1 MIKEK
6 VQKVKI
12 RQATK
17 QGWIECEVGGV
28 ADLSYPDSKLR
39 RGRVQGGGWISPTIS
54 TTPGIYR
61 IEKKKMKMICERRYD
76 EGLRTFNDGMI
87 GAIRTIEAGGQT
99 SD

>member
-17 QGWIECEVGGV
+17 QGWIECDVGGV

-39 RGRVQGGGWISPTIS
+39 RGRVQGGGLDKS
-54 TTPGIYR
+54 
-61 IEKKKMKMICERRYD
+61 D
-76 EGLRTFNDGMI
+76 NFND
-87 GAIRTIEAGGQT
+87 
-99 SD
+99 S